1 MGIWCNLFSIS
12 WYIRPGEHCDRSGAN
27 CSKETDIIRI
37 PKTISDITNG
47 ALSLNKGD
55 GCSGDCITIG
65 ADICMTANTIAAKAF
80 YSKSD
85 ENAKENI
92 QPLVHLDYSKID
104 KVEFK
109 SFNFKDDET
118 KTKTYGV
125 IAQQVNAAG
134 LNELVHT
141 DESGALNVDYIS
153 LLILKIASLENK
165 VNELSE
171 EIKNLKNN
179 E

>member
-1 MGIWCNLFSIS
+1 MEIEEV
-12 WYIRPGEHCDRSGAN
+12 P
-27 CSKETDIIRI
+27 
-37 PKTISDITNG
+37 
-47 ALSLNKGD
+47 LNNFLM
-55 GCSGDCITIG
+55 I
-65 ADICMTANTIAAKAF
+65 
-80 YSKSD
+80 
-85 ENAKENI
+85 
-92 QPLVHLDYSKID
+92 
-104 KVEFK
+104 FK